1 MAIKDITLGQYFPGE
16 SAIHRLD
23 PRTKLFAVLVYIVS
37 LFVADSFAGLALC
50 AAALAVVIALSRIP
64 FRYIASSLRFI
75 LFLIIVTT
83 VVNIF
88 SYPGEPIFR
97 IGPLKATAEGLE
109 RSAFVA
115 ARLVM
120 LILGTSLLSLT
131 TKPIALTDGLEASMK
146 PFKKIG
152 LPVHEL
158 AMMMSIAL
166 RFIPTL
172 LEETDKI
179 MKAQKARGA
188 DFDSGGLIKKAKSLI
203 PLLVPLFVS
212 AFRIASD
219 LAMAMEARCYH
230 GGEGRTRMNAMR
242 YTKIDAVAA
251 VLILTYLAVLIFVP
265 VF

>member
-50 AAALAVVIALSRIP
+50 AAALAVVIAISRIP

-242 YTKIDAVAA
+242 YTKLDAVAA
-251 VLILTYLAVLIFVP
+251 ALILAYLAVLIFVP

>member
-50 AAALAVVIALSRIP
+50 AAALAVVIAISRIP

-242 YTKIDAVAA
+242 YTKLDAVAA
-251 VLILTYLAVLIFVP
+251 ALVLAYLAVLIFVP

>member
-50 AAALAVVIALSRIP
+50 AAALAAVIAISRIP

-230 GGEGRTRMNAMR
+230 GGEGRTRMNAMK
-242 YTKIDAVAA
+242 YTKLDAVAA
-251 VLILTYLAVLIFVP
+251 V
-265 VF
+265 

>member
-50 AAALAVVIALSRIP
+50 AAALAVVIAISRIP

-242 YTKIDAVAA
+242 YTKLDAVAA
-251 VLILTYLAVLIFVP
+251 VLILAYLAVLIFVP